1 MKNILL
7 FAVLLWLNCSV
18 FAQINGN
25 AKLVGV
31 TNFSGIKVIFNA
43 VSLTAVTDSTISDI
57 SGNYSKI
64 LAAGTYTVQFKKDG
78 FNTLN
83 YFEPVFVN
91 GSISLQNVQ
100 LSKVIVKQVS
110 GNVKGIWSKDTVY
123 SIIDKIT
130 IPYFD
135 SLIIMP
141 GVKIQLN
148 HDVAD
153 FGILVS
159 VYGKLR
165 MKGNVNDSIFV
176 LPSTKADYTKNM
188 ISFIALNNSV
198 FEYISC
204 KNSIFNIENSPT
216 IKVVAN
222 SLFQGLG
229 MSLSGVNEVFNNKTT
244 RHIYFFGSNSSE
256 GKSHIHCNQFIS
268 IDLAS
273 PFSHLYVS
281 TNSVVHSLD
290 VHDNS
295 FIFGQNSLPSFD
307 LVTNDT
313 SKVVF
318 TNNYIVNYPDSINFT
333 HNGASLDFSNNTVYN
348 ADNNHYSSI
357 KISGKYTNLKV
368 TNNIFGNN
376 LFKVSKPNPI
386 FNFTKNQFSN
396 KAIFVNMAGAGV
408 PISTNAQGSKTDTYL
423 NVIEDPKFSTVP
435 LLRTSS
441 PMKGAGVNGTT
452 IGYDPKGTCLED
464 FFSEEPITIV
474 DELDQDFLKSSV
486 FPIPFCSQLSVTN
499 KTSEQV
505 SIINVTGKEVFK
517 GTGEKLDIDTQL
529 WPSGMYFVKINQQIF
544 KIVKE

>member
-1 MKNILL
+1 MKNIIFFAL
-7 FAVLLWLNCSV
+7 FLWLNATV
-18 FAQINGN
+18 FGQISGN
-25 AKLVGV
+25 AKLTVA
-31 TNFSGIKVIFNA
+31 TNHSGIKVIFNA

-78 FNTLN
+78 FNMLN

-91 GSISLQNVQ
+91 GSINLQDVQ

-110 GNVKGIWSKDTVY
+110 GNVKGIWSKDTIY

-153 FGILVS
+153 FGILIF
-159 VYGKLR
+159 VYGKLQ
-165 MKGNVNDSIFV
+165 MKGSVNDSIFV
-176 LPSTKADYTKNM
+176 LPSTKTDYTKNM
-188 ISFIALNNSV
+188 ISFATINTTF

-204 KNSIFNIENSPT
+204 KNSVFNIENSPT
-216 IKVVAN
+216 MKVVAN

-244 RHIYFFGSNSSE
+244 RHIYFFGSNGSE

-273 PFSHLYVS
+273 PFSHLYVL

-295 FIFGQNSLPSFD
+295 FVFGQNSLPSFD
-307 LVTNDT
+307 LVSNDT

-318 TNNYIVNYPDSINFT
+318 TNNYIKNYPDSINFT
-333 HNGASLDFSNNTVYN
+333 HNGASFDFSNNTIYRV
-348 ADNNHYSSI
+348 DNQTSTI

-376 LFKVSKPNPI
+376 RFKVSKPNPV
-386 FNFTKNQFSN
+386 FNFTKNQFSS

-408 PISTNAQGSKTDTYL
+408 PISTNAKGSKTDTYL
-423 NVIEDPKFSTVP
+423 NVIEEPKFSTVP
-435 LLRTSS
+435 LLSSSS
-441 PMKGAGVNGTT
+441 PMNDAGVNGTT
-452 IGYDPKGTCLED
+452 IGYEPKATCLED
-464 FFSEEPITIV
+464 FFSEDPITNI
-474 DELDQDFLKSSV
+474 DELEHDFKSSSV
-486 FPIPFCSQLSVTN
+486 FPIPCNNQLSVAN
-499 KTSEQV
+499 KTSELV
-505 SIINVTGKEVFK
+505 SIISVAGREVFK

-529 WPSGMYFVKINQQIF
+529 WPSGMYFVKINRQIF
-544 KIVKE
+544 KIIKE